1 LFCIIASNKNATE
14 MRGNPPDHTPAAH
27 TKWRDAIE
35 SPANRASIIADAQQ
49 ECRYPDIPAFLEAI
63 QKYLTQCGVQ
73 QAECLTLE
81 LTNSVPSA
89 LTMLACMDA
98 GYSVMAVPIE
108 GHGARAVGSEF
119 PTARFSRWIVTLK
132 DGLRAEPRDLQTPS
146 SYVEVRANP
155 DYDASAHRPND
166 DARLYLRTSG
176 SLGATKLV
184 ARLQSRFFANVTD
197 ARERLRLGPSHR
209 VVLPIPIFHAFG
221 LGPAF
226 LGSLT
231 GGASID
237 LQNRSNL
244 LHYLERERRFAP
256 NVAFV
261 TPSFCEILV
270 RGRRA
275 PRPYE
280 FMVTG
285 GDRISRA
292 TFFRSEELHGPL
304 INAYGSTEMGF
315 IFSGDVDMP
324 AELRFRTV
332 GRPLPGVR
340 IRIVERPDSAD
351 SAVGSLQIQYPNG
364 FEGYVDLDG
373 RPLRP
378 EGAYDAEWY
387 CSADLAKQGP
397 DGTLE
402 VLGRS
407 DLSVNRNG
415 LLLAFADLE
424 SVLREVD
431 GIEEAG
437 VAAGPES
444 IRGRKIVAF
453 CALRRG
459 SERSESE
466 LRADLSSR
474 VPPFAVPDRI
484 RVVPQLPRL
493 PNGKIDRRR
502 LAAWAQMDNASG
514 ALQAS

>member
-1 LFCIIASNKNATE
+1 ML
-14 MRGNPPDHTPAAH
+14 
-27 TKWRDAIE
+27 WRDALH

-49 ECRYPDIPAFLEAI
+49 ECGYPQIPALIAAI
-63 QKYLTQCGVQ
+63 QEYLAQCGI
-73 QAECLTLE
+73 QAGDCLTLE
-81 LTNSVPSA
+81 LMNSVPCA

-98 GYSVMAVPIE
+98 GYSIMAMPIE
-108 GHGARAVGSEF
+108 GHGARAVGSQF
-119 PTARFSRWIVTLK
+119 PTARFARWIVTLK
-132 DGLRAEPRDLQTPS
+132 DGLRAGPRDLRTPS
-146 SYVEVRANP
+146 TYVEVRTNSE
-155 DYDASAHRPND
+155 YDTNAHRPNHD
-166 DARLYLRTSG
+166 PRLYLRTSG

-184 ARLQSRFFANVTD
+184 ARLQSRFFANVCD

-226 LGSLT
+226 LGSLL

-237 LQNRSNL
+237 LQDRSNL
-244 LHYLERERRFAP
+244 LHYLERERQFKP

-275 PRPYE
+275 PRRYE

-315 IFSGDVDMP
+315 IFSGDIDMP
-324 AELRFRTV
+324 AELRFCTV

-340 IRIVERPDSAD
+340 IRIVERPDSSD
-351 SAVGSLQIQYPNG
+351 PAVGSLQIRYPHG

-373 RPLRP
+373 QALRP
-378 EGAYDAEWY
+378 DAAYDQDWY
-387 CSADLAKQGP
+387 CSGDLAKQGL

-424 SVLREVD
+424 SVLRDVA

-437 VAAGPES
+437 VAAGPDS

-453 CALRRG
+453 CALRSG
-459 SERSESE
+459 TERSEAQ

-493 PNGKIDRRR
+493 PNGKIDRRQ
-502 LAAWAQMDNASG
+502 LSAWAQMENHSG
-514 ALQAS
+514 AQQAS